1 MTYVN
6 NFIHLWGKYLFFC
19 LFIFAFQFNLT
30 AQSAYIPLN
39 QDVYHLIERYEIK
52 SGRFNN
58 KLHTHL
64 KPYQRQYVSKM
75 ADSAW
80 AQIENLSAQDQFN
93 LEYLRND
100 SWEWSD
106 SAQNDSR
113 KPIFKT
119 FYRQKS
125 DFFHHQDK
133 NFDLHINP
141 VFYGWAGREQNVSE
155 TPYLNS
161 RGLEIRGMIKRKIGF
176 YTYFTDNQATF
187 PTYVTD
193 RITEFD
199 AVPNEGYYKRTPGR
213 NGVDFLTARGY
224 VAFAAVKDLVHVQFG
239 YDKNQIGNGYRSMIL
254 SDFSSNYLFLKLN
267 TNVWKLNYQNLFA
280 QLTADKLN
288 ADGFYPQK
296 FMALHHLSINIT
308 KNFNLGVFE
317 AIMFNRGD
325 SSTIRGYDL
334 RYMIPLIFYRS
345 IEQQAGSPD
354 NANLGLDFK
363 WNFLQRFSL
372 YGQVLID
379 EFVLSEIRSGRGW
392 RGNKHAAQIG
402 FKYIDFAGIDNL
414 DLQAEFN
421 LARPYTY
428 SHNFKYAEYSNYNQP
443 LAHPL
448 GANFYEM
455 IGILRYQPF
464 KRVSFIGKAVYA
476 KYGADNGANTNF
488 GGNIFLNN
496 TLNSQLYDNKIGQGI
511 KTNLLFLD
519 LTASWQIRHN
529 LFLDLKQIIRRL
541 DSELAARDKNTFF
554 TSIAVR
560 LNIPQR
566 AYEF

>member
-1 MTYVN
+1 MTYN
-6 NFIHLWGKYLFFC
+6 SRLINCLQLSFWLWGLISG
-19 LFIFAFQFNLT
+19 IFSPIS
-30 AQSAYIPLN
+30 AQSVYIPLN
-39 QDVYHLIERYEIK
+39 QDVYHWIERYEIK

-64 KPYQRQYVSKM
+64 KPYQRQYVAKM
-75 ADSAW
+75 ADSTW
-80 AQIENLSAQDQFN
+80 ASLDNLSAQDRFN

-100 SWEWSD
+100 NWEWSD
-106 SAQNDSR
+106 SAQNESR

-119 FYRQKS
+119 IYRKKS
-125 DFFHHQDK
+125 DFFHYQDQ
-133 NFDLHINP
+133 NFDLHLNP
-141 VFYGWAGREQNVSE
+141 VFYGFVGREQNVSE

-187 PTYVTD
+187 PTYITD
-193 RITEFD
+193 KITALD

-224 VAFAAVKDLVHVQFG
+224 VTFAAVKDLLHVQFG

-280 QLTADKLN
+280 QLTAEKLN

-325 SSTIRGYDL
+325 SSTIRGYEL

-363 WNFLQRFSL
+363 WNFLNRFSL
-372 YGQVLID
+372 YGQILID
-379 EFVLSEIRSGRGW
+379 EFVLSEIRNGDGW

-402 FKYIDFAGIDNL
+402 FKYIDFAGINNL
-414 DLQAEFN
+414 DLQAELN

-428 SHNFKYAEYSNYNQP
+428 SHNFRYAEYSNYNQP

-455 IGILRYQPF
+455 IGIVRYQPL
-464 KRVSFIGKAVYA
+464 RRLNLTAKAIYA
-476 KYGADNGANTNF
+476 RYGADNGTNTNF

-496 TLNSQLYDNKIGQGI
+496 TVNTQLYGNKIGQGVR
-511 KTNLLFLD
+511 TNLMFLD
-519 LTASWQIRHN
+519 LTATWQIKHN
-529 LFLDLKQIIRRL
+529 LFVDLKQIVRRL
-541 DSELAARDKNTFF
+541 DSEIDARDKNTFY
-554 TSIAVR
+554 TSVAIR
-560 LNIPQR
+560 MNIPQR
-566 AYEF
+566 LYEF